1 MDGLLGDFCARGVGV
16 GAAGHGPLPIMVGE
30 SGPKSGAWPTS
41 VGESDGSLP
50 VPPGMS
56 TRVGESEGSLWLGA
70 GISIRV
76 GESEDG
82 AGRVTEPEDEL
93 SPFEGVRIA
102 APPSP
107 GSEGLPSGR
116 PRENSSINNL
126 GP

>member
-1 MDGLLGDFCARGVGV
+1 MDGFGDFCDCGVGV
-16 GAAGHGPLPIMVGE
+16 GVAGHGPLPIMVGE
-30 SGPKSGAWPTS
+30 SGPR
-41 VGESDGSLP
+41 SDGW
-50 VPPGMS
+50 S
-56 TRVGESEGSLWLGA
+56 TRVGESERSLWLEA

-76 GESEDG
+76 GESGDG
-82 AGRVTEPEDEL
+82 SERMTESGDEL

-116 PRENSSINNL
+116 SRENSSINNL